1 MRQNFRPYSMA
12 IHAPDGSVE
21 TSATLRDSAGNIMA
35 CNYVSVSCSG
45 AANRALHRVSFDPTG
60 ITTPHV
66 HSQSF
71 TDSVGTTTSALP
83 CLTTSVA
90 APPAVFITSDS
101 DRISEV
107 FMQAYSAGTGANEL
121 TYIIQ
126 YGQISVGNNLRDQ
139 ERPIGD

>member
-12 IHAPDGSVE
+12 IHAPNGSVE
-21 TSATLRDSAGNIMA
+21 TSATLKDSAGNTLA

-45 AANRALHRVSFDPTG
+45 ISNREVHRVSFDPPE
-60 ITTPHV
+60 ITTPHIY
-66 HSQSF
+66 SQSF

-83 CLTTSVA
+83 GLVTSVGA
-90 APPAVFITSDS
+90 SPAVFITSDK

-107 FMQAYSAGTGANEL
+107 FMQSYAAGTGAGAV

>member
-12 IHAPDGSVE
+12 IHAANGSVE
-21 TSATLRDSAGNIMA
+21 TSATLKDSAGNTLA

-45 AANRALHRVSFDPTG
+45 AANREIHRVSFDPPG

-83 CLTTSVA
+83 CVTTTVGG
-90 APPAVFITSDS
+90 PPAVFITSDN

-107 FMQAYSAGTGANEL
+107 FMQSYAAGTGAGAV

-126 YGQISVGNNLRDQ
+126 YGQITVGNNLRDQ